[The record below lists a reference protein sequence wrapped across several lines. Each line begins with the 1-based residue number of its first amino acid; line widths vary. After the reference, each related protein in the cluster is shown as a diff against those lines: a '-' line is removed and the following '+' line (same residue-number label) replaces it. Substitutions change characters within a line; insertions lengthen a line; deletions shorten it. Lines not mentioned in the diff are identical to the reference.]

1 MAKMFDY
8 RVCQVQQ
15 SHVTFVNGEWQGH
28 VPLSDAAGATD
39 PFASCPKVWDYLQR
53 VGPDGWELVSAV
65 VRPASANLRGQLA
78 AADGELTAALTHDS
92 YDVLYL
98 QREL

>member
-1 MAKMFDY
+1 MARMFDY

-15 SHVTFVNGEWQGH
+15 SHVTFVNGEWQGR
-28 VPLSDAAGATD
+28 VPLSEAAGASD

-53 VGPDGWELVSAV
+53 VGPDGWEIVAAA
-65 VRPASANLRGQLA
+65 VRPATTSLRGQEQQ
-78 AADGELTAALTHDS
+78 ADSGLNATLTHDS

-98 QREL
+98 KREL